1 MENTINTSNQTPIEW
16 NGQIVITTAQLADAY
31 GSSYTNIKK
40 NFNYH
45 KDNFVEGIHYYL
57 LKGDDLKRF
66 KNYVTDSDIVDKR
79 SPSLYLW
86 TERGANR
93 HCKILDTDKAWEQF
107 DNLEETYFRAKHDD
121 IDRTKLSMQTQLMLT
136 MSETIARTE
145 LEQKRQAEKI
155 ERLESEAEKQGK
167 SLENIKDTFTQSTN
181 DEELTRWIQ
190 RCINRIAESPNF
202 TYSFGNRYAAAKSES
217 YKRLTDKAHCRLDQ
231 KVRNAITRAEERGC
245 TKSQINS
252 INKLSIILAD
262 RRLREIYITVIKEMM
277 LAYCVEV

>member
-1 MENTINTSNQTPIEW
+1 MQDRIHPNTLAELRNEYLSAIDGLVDVTALKAEIE
-16 NGQIVITTAQLADAY
+16 QQ
-31 GSSYTNIKK
+31 
-40 NFNYH
+40 
-45 KDNFVEGIHYYL
+45 
-57 LKGDDLKRF
+57 
-66 KNYVTDSDIVDKR
+66 
-79 SPSLYLW
+79 
-86 TERGANR
+86 
-93 HCKILDTDKAWEQF
+93 
-107 DNLEETYFRAKHDD
+107 
-121 IDRTKLSMQTQLMLT
+121 
-136 MSETIARTE
+136 
-145 LEQKRQAEKI
+145 RQAEKI
-155 ERLESEAEKQGK
+155 TALEDKADKHGK

-202 TYSFGNRYAAAKSES
+202 TFSFGNRYAAAKSES

-245 TKSQINS
+245 TKAQINS

>member
-1 MENTINTSNQTPIEW
+1 MNSELKVTEYKNIRVLTTQQIAEAYETSADTITRNFNRNKDRYTEGKHYICLNGDDLRDFKA
-16 NGQIVITTAQLADAY
+16 NGQIDL
-31 GSSYTNIKK
+31 SPNI
-40 NFNYH
+40 H
-45 KDNFVEGIHYYL
+45 
-57 LKGDDLKRF
+57 
-66 KNYVTDSDIVDKR
+66 T
-79 SPSLYLW
+79 LYLW
-86 TERGANR
+86 TEKGAFLHAKSLNTGKAWDVYDR
-93 HCKILDTDKAWEQF
+93 LVENYFHDKAKQI
-107 DNLEETYFRAKHDD
+107 DISNLSPE
-121 IDRTKLSMQTQLMLT
+121 LQLMNMLVQS
-136 MSETIARTE
+136 MNRAEI
-145 LEQKRQAEKI
+145 EQQRQAEKI
-155 ERLESEAEKQGK
+155 TALEDKANKQGK

>member
-1 MENTINTSNQTPIEW
+1 MNSELTVLENELIPVYITNTGEK
-16 NGQIVITTAQLADAY
+16 VVY
-31 GSSYTNIKK
+31 GSELFNCLCSKGVYREWSRRRFSDCDAVENEDFEGVEISTPSGQTRKDHVIK
-40 NFNYH
+40 
-45 KDNFVEGIHYYL
+45 
-57 LKGDDLKRF
+57 
-66 KNYVTDSDIVDKR
+66 
-79 SPSLYLW
+79 
-86 TERGANR
+86 
-93 HCKILDTDKAWEQF
+93 LDTAKEMAMLERSENGKRVRKYFIEVEKKYQENQIDTNQLPPELRLMNMLVQSMNRAEIEQ
-107 DNLEETYFRAKHDD
+107 
-121 IDRTKLSMQTQLMLT
+121 Q
-136 MSETIARTE
+136 
-145 LEQKRQAEKI
+145 RQAEKI
-155 ERLESEAEKQGK
+155 TALEDKADKQGK

-181 DEELTRWIQ
+181 DEELTRWIR

-245 TKSQINS
+245 TRAQINS